1 MTFQNRS
8 TLTITKFNEIP
19 AGEVFAKGTEI
30 DDPAGLHVANSGKEL
45 KWVAVKGFNNDW
57 CIYCHW
63 ATVSYDYVE
72 SNGDKVTLEHNIQ
85 KVVPCTKEVFA
96 RYRF

>member
-1 MTFQNRS
+1 MK
-8 TLTITKFNEIP
+8 KFNDIP
-19 AGEVFAKGTEI
+19 AGNRFAQGEQI
-30 DDPAGLHVANSGKEL
+30 DDPAGLHVMNSGKPIR
-45 KWVAVKGFNNDW
+45 WVAVKGYANDW

-63 ATVSYDYVE
+63 ATVSFDYVE

-85 KVVPCTKEVFA
+85 KVVPCTQEVFA

>member
-1 MTFQNRS
+1 MPLPGNVLS
-8 TLTITKFNEIP
+8 MKKFNDIP
-19 AGEVFAKGTEI
+19 AGKRFAQGEQI
-30 DDPAGLHVANSGKEL
+30 DDPAGLHVMNSGKPIR
-45 KWVAVKGFNNDW
+45 WVAVKGYANDW

-63 ATVSYDYVE
+63 ATVSFDYVE

-85 KVVPCTKEVFA
+85 KVVPCTQEVFA